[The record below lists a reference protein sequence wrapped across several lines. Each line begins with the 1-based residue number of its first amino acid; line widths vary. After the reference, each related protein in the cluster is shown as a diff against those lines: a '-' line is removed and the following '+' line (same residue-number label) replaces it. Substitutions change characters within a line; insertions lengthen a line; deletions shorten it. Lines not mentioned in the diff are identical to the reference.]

1 MKEKC
6 KMGFNGV
13 LWETNHQ
20 GKMKG
25 IKSIG
30 TSCANNPHCIARR
43 QNGESVCSKCY
54 AMTYMKMRK
63 SLQEHLEDNAKILAN
78 TLLEGREVPV
88 TNELI
93 YRFESFGDLYNDTHL
108 QNYVEIAKKNEH
120 TIFGLWTKNLW
131 ILDEVFNKKEI
142 EKPQNVSIVASSPL
156 MNKPMELD
164 RKKYWMVD
172 HVFTVYD
179 KKFIKCNNV
188 DINCGARSCLGCK
201 KCYIDKDTFYINEML
216 K

>member
-1 MKEKC
+1 
-6 KMGFNGV
+6 MGFNGI

-93 YRFESFGDLYNDTHL
+93 YRFESFGDLYNATHL
-108 QNYVEIAKKNEH
+108 KNYVTIANHNPYTK
-120 TIFGLWTKNLW
+120 FALWTKNIW
-131 ILDEVFNKKEI
+131 ILDEVFNKAGIK
-142 EKPQNVSIVASSPL
+142 KPENLSIVVSSPL
-156 MNKPMELD
+156 LNQPMKLD
-164 RKKYWMVD
+164 RERYWMVD
-172 HVFTVYD
+172 HMFTVYEKD
-179 KKFIKCNNV
+179 FIANNNIE
-188 DINCGARSCLGCK
+188 INCGARSCLGCR
-201 KCYIDKDTFYINEML
+201 KCYMDKDTFYINEQL

>member
-1 MKEKC
+1 MA
-6 KMGFNGV
+6 MNGA
-13 LWETNHQ
+13 LWMTEHS
-20 GKMKG
+20 GKMTG
-25 IKSIG
+25 INSIG
-30 TSCANNPHCIARR
+30 TSCANNPWCIKRR
-43 QNGESVCSKCY
+43 ENKESVCSRCY
-54 AMTYMKMRK
+54 ADTYMKMRK
-63 SLQEHLEDNAKILAN
+63 ALKGRLEDNAEIL
-78 TLLEGREVPV
+78 TKRLLENREIPV
-88 TNELI
+88 TNAAVF
-93 YRFESFGDLYNDTHL
+93 RFESFGDLYNATHL

-142 EKPQNVSIVASSPL
+142 EKPKNVSIVASSPI

-179 KKFIKCNNV
+179 KKFIKCNNI

-201 KCYIDKDTFYINEML
+201 KCYVDKDTFYINEQL